1 MQKMNK
7 TQLRKWREDY
17 TVWEMPC
24 LGEGLYLHVHFDE
37 KDDVKR
43 MGGRWN
49 PDPSGKGGHW
59 WMPAGKLNK
68 DCPIEDEENW
78 GPGGSGTVEHWLNN
92 HKMIAG
98 QYGTLD
104 ARACKDA
111 VIGEEQDHRE
121 QYDLLSPE
129 GDTTAITVYS
139 RLGITSIDS
148 SDGHMAELVWRT
160 IDDTR
165 VVWNDLTEAGWRK
178 IISATSE
185 VSA

>member
-1 MQKMNK
+1 MQKLTK
-7 TQLRKWREDY
+7 PQLRKWRDDY

-24 LGEGLYLHVHFDE
+24 LGEGLALHCHFDE
-37 KDDVKR
+37 KNDVKR
-43 MGGRWN
+43 LGGRWQ

-59 WMPAGKLNK
+59 WMPANKL
-68 DCPIEDEENW
+68 DQTCPIDDDEFW
-78 GPGGSGTVEHWLNN
+78 GEGGSGTIEHWLNN

-104 ARACKDA
+104 ITACKGA

-129 GDTTAITVYS
+129 GDTMTITVFT
-139 RLGITSIDS
+139 RLDVASIDS
-148 SDGHMAELVWRT
+148 SDGHMGENVWRT

-178 IISATSE
+178 IITATSE